1 MVREGR
7 SDELA
12 LMAHYEVQEKVR
24 VEKITYEITVSLSDD
39 SNDSE
44 EFDFE
49 EDNAEYSPSKPS
61 HMNFNKYTIMKGH
74 IDVLKTPTTLVILSL

>member
-49 EDNAEYSPSKPS
+49 EDNVEYSPSKP
-61 HMNFNKYTIMKGH
+61 MKGH